1 MPRCRSSTLRIIT
14 IVALTFMIHGNVIAR
29 VAASGIT
36 TAVTALVNTTMAI
49 VAVTISIVPMNVAII
64 RIATGAEAKTVASAT
79 TAAAAVHV
87 AATTFVR
94 LMNATI
100 PITATGAA
108 PTIVAWG
115 PTTFNTKC
123 SVKYYAE
130 CSECPSSPRDG
141 REERSAL

>member
-64 RIATGAEAKTVASAT
+64 RIATGAGAKTVASAT
-79 TAAAAVHV
+79 TAAVHL

-130 CSECPSSPRDG
+130 RSECPSSPRDG